1 MVRLTWLVSAQ
12 KDLRDIYEFI
22 SLDSKRYAKIQI
34 EKIVARAEILRIQ
47 KRAGKIVPEKGDEN
61 IREIIEGT
69 YRIIYRIKSDT
80 HIEILTVHHSARDL
94 TRREF

>member
-12 KDLRDIYEFI
+12 KDLQDIYEFI

-34 EKIVARAEILRIQ
+34 EKIVDSAEILRLQ
-47 KRAGKIVPEKGDEN
+47 NRAGKIVPEKGDEN

-69 YRIIYRIKSDT
+69 YRIIYRIKSES
-80 HIEILTVHHSARDL
+80 HIEILMVHHSARDL
-94 TRREF
+94 TRREI